1 MIQTLK
7 RLAFLLLATAC
18 LAAAALLFLPAFR
31 EGEDGADPQA
41 GCLHHKDD
49 EGIGSTPENPEAGS
63 THHIESANTAALATA
78 IPMTAETPAPPVP
91 AGAWNTYHGDGTLT
105 GAVGTL
111 FPPALVQAWQ
121 ALVGGPVEQTPV
133 AGRGRIYA
141 VTDRATVV
149 ALSGE
154 GREVWKRVITPE
166 IATGGQAL
174 PLYVDAPLACFE
186 DKIFVGTD
194 DGILTALNADTGE
207 TAWRVPMDGF
217 IHGTVIYQKESG
229 SLFVVEQE
237 TGALLCLDINTG
249 VLRWRSEG
257 VDRADGSPSITADT
271 VVYGSCA
278 SAMHVVSTKDGSRL
292 RDIKIEGGGGQVAG
306 GVAVADGFA
315 YAGCR
320 DGRVM
325 GAKINEA
332 SLAWIQTVSK
342 TEVFST
348 PAVKGEWVVVTSL
361 DGMLHALDRDTG
373 EPRWRH
379 ELGGEPKSPV
389 IAGDKVVVT
398 SDDGLF
404 LVNLEDGAR
413 VWETRMAGFLSS
425 PAVVGAMIVVGCE
438 DGTVTAFTASS
449 E

>member
-31 EGEDGADPQA
+31 EGEHAADPQA
-41 GCLHHKDD
+41 GCLHHNDA
-49 EGIGSTPENPEAGS
+49 GTGS
-63 THHIESANTAALATA
+63 THHTESANTSELVVA
-78 IPMTAETPAPPVP
+78 IPITAETPAPTVP
-91 AGAWNTYHGDGTLT
+91 AEAWNTYHGDGTLT
-105 GAVGTL
+105 GAVDTL
-111 FPPALVQAWQ
+111 FPPALVQSWQ

-133 AGRGRIYA
+133 AAGGRIYA
-141 VTDRATVV
+141 VTDRATVI
-149 ALSGE
+149 ALDRE
-154 GREVWKRVITPE
+154 GREVWKRTITPE
-166 IATGGQAL
+166 TAPGAQTL

-186 DKIFVGTD
+186 NNVFVGTD
-194 DGILTALNADTGE
+194 DGILTALYGDTGE
-207 TAWRVPMDGF
+207 TAWHVPVDGYV
-217 IHGTVIYQKESG
+217 HGTVNYQKETG
-229 SLFVVEQE
+229 SLFVLEQE
-237 TGALLCLDINTG
+237 TGALLCLDMNTG
-249 VLRWRSEG
+249 ALRWRSEG
-257 VDRADGSPSITADT
+257 IDRADGSPAITAGMA
-271 VVYGSCA
+271 VYGSCA
-278 SAMHVVSTKDGSRL
+278 SALHLLSLKDGAHL
-292 RDIKIEGGGGQVAG
+292 HDIKIEEGGGQVAG

-413 VWETRMAGFLSS
+413 IWETRMTGFLSS

>member
-7 RLAFLLLATAC
+7 KVAFLLLAAAC
-18 LAAAALLFLPAFR
+18 LAAAALLFLP
-31 EGEDGADPQA
+31 EVNPQA

-49 EGIGSTPENPEAGS
+49 EGIGSTPEGPQAGS
-63 THHIESANTAALATA
+63 PHHNENTNTAALATA
-78 IPMTAETPAPPVP
+78 VPITAETMTPAVS
-91 AGAWNTYHGDGTLT
+91 ADAWNTYHGDSTLT
-105 GAVGTL
+105 GAVDTA
-111 FPPALVQAWQ
+111 FPPALIQAWQ

-133 AGRGRIYA
+133 AGGGRIYA
-141 VTDRATVV
+141 VTDRATVI
-149 ALSGE
+149 ALTTE
-154 GREVWKRVITPE
+154 GREVWKRVIAPE
-166 IATGGQAL
+166 TTAGGQAL
-174 PLYVDAPLACFE
+174 PLYVDAPIASF
-186 DKIFVGTD
+186 DNKVFVGTD
-194 DGILTALNADTGE
+194 DGILTALNAETGE
-207 TAWRVPMDGF
+207 ITWRVPVDGF
-217 IHGTVIYQKESG
+217 MHGTVTYQQETG

-237 TGALLCLDINTG
+237 TGALLCLDLKTG
-249 VLRWRSEG
+249 ALRWRSEG
-257 VDRADGSPSITADT
+257 VDRADGSPSVTADT
-271 VVYGSCA
+271 AVYGSCA

-325 GAKINEA
+325 RANLNDA
-332 SLAWIQTVSK
+332 SLAWIRTVSK

-348 PAVKGEWVVVTSL
+348 PAVKGEWVVVSSL
-361 DGMLHALDRDTG
+361 DGMLHALNRNTG
-373 EPRWRH
+373 EPRWLH

-413 VWETRMAGFLSS
+413 AWETRMAGFLSG
-425 PAVVGAMIVVGCE
+425 PAVSGGMIVVGCE

-449 E
+449 K